1 MKITIVDY
9 GMGNINSI
17 IGALKYLKIDEIIV
31 SNSLLEIASA
41 DKLILPGVGSFS
53 MAMSNIKKLNIDTY
67 LRDSVLVDK
76 KPILGICLGMQLMAD
91 SSTEDSYSQGLGFVK
106 GTVRRFSESSLKVPH
121 MGFNQVEIKP
131 NSKLFKGLNNMSD
144 FYFVHSFR
152 MNSDANI
159 NQSECTYID
168 KFIASYEHDNIA
180 GVQFHPELS
189 QTNGLK
195 LLNNFITYF

>member
-9 GMGNINSI
+9 GMGNISSI
-17 IGALKYLKIDEIIV
+17 IGALKYL
-31 SNSLLEIASA
+31 
-41 DKLILPGVGSFS
+41 GVGV
-53 MAMSNIKKLNIDTY
+53 IKKLDIDTY

-76 KPILGICLGMQLMAD
+76 KAILGICLGMQLMAD
-91 SSTEDSYSQGLGFVK
+91 GSSEDSYSQGLGFVK

-121 MGFNQVEIKP
+121 MGFNQVVIKR
-131 NSKLFKGLNNMSD
+131 NSKLFKGLNNLSD

-152 MNSDANI
+152 MTSDADI
-159 NQSECTYID
+159 NQSECTYND
-168 KFIASYEHDNIA
+168 KFIAGYEHGNIA